1 MENDKEN
8 KVNEPL
14 EPYGQ
19 PVSFREVWLMFKETD
34 KKFKETDEKFKETDE
49 KFKETDKKMKQLQE
63 LFTSQWGRLIE
74 SLVEG
79 DLVKVLNEKGISV
92 EKTLQR
98 IKGNRQGESFEFDI
112 IAVNGNEIVI
122 VEVKTTLRPDDVKD
136 FLKKLGK
143 AKTYLPEYAD
153 KVVYGAVAF
162 LIADAGSEKM
172 AENKG
177 LYVIK
182 ATGNSSSIINAPDF
196 KPRAF

>member
-34 KKFKETDEKFKETDE
+34 KKFKETDERFKETDEKFKETDE

-79 DLVKVLNEKGISV
+79 D
-92 EKTLQR
+92 R
-98 IKGNRQGESFEFDI
+98 
-112 IAVNGNEIVI
+112 
-122 VEVKTTLRPDDVKD
+122 
-136 FLKKLGK
+136 
-143 AKTYLPEYAD
+143 
-153 KVVYGAVAF
+153 
-162 LIADAGSEKM
+162 
-172 AENKG
+172 
-177 LYVIK
+177 
-182 ATGNSSSIINAPDF
+182 SIRGF
-196 KPRAF
+196 F